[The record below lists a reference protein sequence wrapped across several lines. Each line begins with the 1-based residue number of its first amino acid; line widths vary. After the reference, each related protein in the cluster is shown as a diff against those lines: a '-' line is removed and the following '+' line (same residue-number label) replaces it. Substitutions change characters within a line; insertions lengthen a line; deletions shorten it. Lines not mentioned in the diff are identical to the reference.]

1 MLYTAQEL
9 TEWENHQDAGTSGWI
24 PARPDGWKIEGLLN
38 RIHNAWKV
46 INGDYDVV
54 DWYSFRRTETRT
66 ISVVVPSQLHRDTV
80 NLVWQF
86 SSAMA
91 KKLRKSELKYGY
103 DNKWKDNDWADECRK
118 QLQHHIDKG
127 DPLDVANYCAFLWYM
142 KETTSE
148 D

>member
-1 MLYTAQEL
+1 MKFTAQEL
-9 TEWENHQDAGTSGWI
+9 TEWDGHQDAGTSGWI

-46 INGDYDVV
+46 ITGDYDVV
-54 DWYSFRRTETRT
+54 DWYSFRRTETST

-91 KKLRKSELKYGY
+91 KKLRKSELKYGMIINGKIATGLMNAENSY
-103 DNKWKDNDWADECRK
+103 SITLIKVTR
-118 QLQHHIDKG
+118 
-127 DPLDVANYCAFLWYM
+127 
-142 KETTSE
+142 
-148 D
+148 